1 MSKVGHEAEQS
12 CLRRRPFDLLRV
24 ARHGRNLPPADKIF
38 LQQVLKTRRLLS
50 TCQIVNSTD

>member
-24 ARHGRNLPPADKIF
+24 ARHGRNLPQANKIF

-50 TCQIVNSTD
+50 TSQIV